1 MGCRMTKKTARRG
14 KTAQKTEK
22 QAVDTP
28 AIEVD
33 PDELFDISEI
43 ENMKRVQL
51 QKLCKQFGIKASGKV
66 GVACNQARL
75 LLE

>member
-1 MGCRMTKKTARRG
+1 MGCKMTKKTARRG
-14 KTAQKTEK
+14 KPAQKTQK
-22 QAVDTP
+22 QA
-28 AIEVD
+28 VD
-33 PDELFDISEI
+33 PDELFDTSEI

-51 QKLCKQFGIKASGKV
+51 QKLCKQCGIKASGKV

>member
-1 MGCRMTKKTARRG
+1 MGCKMTKKTARRG
-14 KTAQKTEK
+14 KTAQKTQK
-22 QAVDTP
+22 QA
-28 AIEVD
+28 VD

-51 QKLCKQFGIKASGKV
+51 QKLCRQCGIKVSGKV
-66 GVACNQARL
+66 SVACNQARL

>member
-1 MGCRMTKKTARRG
+1 MGCKMTKKTTRRG
-14 KTAQKTEK
+14 KPAQMTQK
-22 QAVDTP
+22 QAVDMP
-28 AIEVD
+28 AIEID

-51 QKLCKQFGIKASGKV
+51 QKLCKRFGIKASGKV
-66 GVACNQARL
+66 SACNQARL